1 MRKINLHA
9 HKRFSRKRN
18 TYNNSIGETLRNEEF
33 TAYRSIDAS
42 NELKTVSEK
51 FNYLI

>member
-9 HKRFSRKRN
+9 HKRFSRERN
-18 TYNNSIGETLRNEEF
+18 TYNYSIGETLRNEEF
-33 TAYRSIDAS
+33 TTYRSIDVSYEA
-42 NELKTVSEK
+42 KTVSEK